1 MKFLSAIVLL
11 VFIAFGL
18 NRCGNKA
25 DTWQEEHADSL
36 CADARRIALEEF
48 NNNEFLIRDT
58 SLEYCADYAEEIF
71 FLQYHLKPNIWHS
84 YNETP
89 CVIPPG
95 GFPRNRPAYK
105 LTIDSLLSLRCGSDV
120 YVRIKKSADSLKEL
134 YPTRYEYD
142 SIPFSTCWY
151 NPIYVPN
158 NDSLYADLKK
168 VIQYPAKAKQDGIGG
183 TVYVKLEID
192 SSGYVRNATVRKG
205 VRNDLDSAA
214 VAGAMQLGKFQVE
227 KFNGK
232 SQSGETTIPIR
243 FSLK

>member
-1 MKFLSAIVLL
+1 MRIVGCL
-11 VFIAFGL
+11 IFGIL
-18 NRCGNKA
+18 TLAGC
-25 DTWQEEHADSL
+25 ADSAEEIKGRQNDSL
-36 CADARRIALEEF
+36 NADARRIALDEF

-58 SLEYCADYAEEIF
+58 LLEYCADYAEEIF
-71 FLQYHLKPNIWHS
+71 FLQYHLKPNVWHY

-89 CVIPPG
+89 CVMPPG

-120 YVRIKKSADSLKEL
+120 YIRIKKSADSLKEL

-151 NPIYVPN
+151 NPIYIPN
-158 NDSLYADLKK
+158 NDSLHADLMKM
-168 VIQYPAKAKQDGIGG
+168 IQYPAKAKQVGISG

-205 VRNDLDSAA
+205 VRSDLDSAA
-214 VAGAMQLGKFQVE
+214 VAGAMQLGRFQVE

-232 SQSGETTIPIR
+232 SQAGETTIPIK
-243 FSLK
+243 FALK